1 MPRQRNQL
9 KTYNISKHRY
19 MELYH
24 YCMQYNEWKEE
35 LQNIEDGLRSPSEG
49 QTTAGSSKS
58 DITASLA
65 IKRAELSAKCK
76 LIEQTAEETDKMLKD
91 YILAAATNEG
101 YTYNY
106 LSTVKGM
113 PCGHNLYY
121 KLRKKFYYLL
131 SWKI

>member
-24 YCMQYNEWKEE
+24 YCMQYNEWKEM
-35 LQNIEDGLRSPSEG
+35 LQDMEDGLRSPSEG
-49 QTTAGSSKS
+49 QTTAGSRKT
-58 DITASLA
+58 DKTATIA

-91 YILAAATNEG
+91 YILAAVTRG
-101 YTYNY
+101 DTYNY
-106 LSTVKGM
+106 LSTIKGM
-113 PCGHNLYY
+113 PCSRNLYY
-121 KLRKKFYYLL
+121 KLRKKFYYSL
-131 SWKI
+131 SQKM

>member
-9 KTYNISKHRY
+9 KAYNISKHRY

-24 YCMQYNEWKEE
+24 YCMQYNEWKAQ
-35 LQNIEDGLRSPSEG
+35 LQDIEDGLHSPSEG
-49 QTTAGSSKS
+49 QTTSGGIKT
-58 DITASLA
+58 DKTASLA
-65 IKRAELSAKCK
+65 IKRAELSAKCNM
-76 LIEQTAEETDKMLKD
+76 IEQTAEETDRVLKD
-91 YILAAATNEG
+91 YILAAVTNEG

-113 PCGHNLYY
+113 PCGHNLFY

-131 SWKI
+131 SGKI

>member
-1 MPRQRNQL
+1 
-9 KTYNISKHRY
+9 
-19 MELYH
+19 
-24 YCMQYNEWKEE
+24 MQYNEWKEE
-35 LQNIEDGLRSPSEG
+35 LQDIEDGLRSSSEG

-58 DITASLA
+58 DKTASLA

-91 YILAAATNEG
+91 YILAAVTNEG

-113 PCGHNLYY
+113 PCGRNLFY

-131 SWKI
+131 SKKNKV

>member
-9 KTYNISKHRY
+9 KAYNISKHRY

-24 YCMQYNEWKEE
+24 YCMQYNEWKAQ
-35 LQNIEDGLRSPSEG
+35 LQDIEDGLRSPSEG
-49 QTTAGSSKS
+49 QTTSGGIKT
-58 DITASLA
+58 DKTASLA
-65 IKRAELSAKCK
+65 IKRAELSAKCNM
-76 LIEQTAEETDKMLKD
+76 IEQTAEETDRVLKD
-91 YILAAATNEG
+91 YILAAVTNEG

-113 PCGHNLYY
+113 PCGHNLFY

-131 SWKI
+131 SGKI

>member
-9 KTYNISKHRY
+9 KSYNISKHRY

-35 LQNIEDGLRSPSEG
+35 LRDIEDGLRSPSKG
-49 QTTAGSSKS
+49 QTTSCSSKS
-58 DITASLA
+58 DKTATIA

-76 LIEQTAEETDKMLKD
+76 LIEQTAEETDKNLKD
-91 YILAAATNEG
+91 YILAAVTRG
-101 YTYNY
+101 DTYNY

-113 PCGHNLYY
+113 PCGRRLYY
-121 KLRKKFYYLL
+121 ELRRRFYYLL
-131 SWKI
+131 SKKI